1 MKQVVLKQVNR
12 ATWDARTLPANA
24 ADLMKRLRA
33 SGLPLSDQ
41 TADIE
46 EESDNSKITALISIV
61 DTTVDAY
68 VATPSGILYRF
79 SPGEFDAEWWAFALR
94 NYYCVTGSM
103 ADRLK
108 LAEMA
113 SVDLSKIKGKVVI
126 RTKSADT
133 SGLTL
138 DQLLD
143 QVAPALAGQANL
155 FA

>member
-12 ATWDARTLPANA
+12 ATWDARTVPANA

-33 SGLPLSDQ
+33 AGLPLTDQ
-41 TADIE
+41 ATDDD
-46 EESDNSKITALISIV
+46 EESDNARITALISIV
-61 DTTVDAY
+61 DTKIEAY

-103 ADRLK
+103 ADRMK
-108 LAEMA
+108 LAKMA

-138 DQLLD
+138 AQLLD
-143 QVAPALAGQANL
+143 QVAPALAGQENL